1 MLLLRHMQRSFGRE
15 IASVVMKAV
24 VVVLTVLAV
33 IISVSALF
41 EAKSAVGD
49 GMCNVAVLP
58 VEGTILPFYGLIDA
72 PLVVTPEMI
81 ESFMDA
87 AEKQGNIDAVLV
99 EVNSPGGTPVA
110 AQRIAERLRNSTLPV
125 VGVIGDIGASG
136 GYMIAAATDYLIASP
151 MSAVGSIGVTMSYV
165 ENSKKNEEEGLTYVQ
180 LTTGKF
186 KDSGSPDKA
195 ISDEERALFQKDL
208 DSIHKDFINMVA
220 IYRNKS
226 TEDIAALADGST
238 MVGTRALETG
248 LIDKLGGR
256 VEAKEALARILNIET
271 KDVVFCEYNSGL
283 LPF

>member
-1 MLLLRHMQRSFGRE
+1 MQRSFGRE

-256 VEAKEALARILNIET
+256 IEAKEALARILNIET

>member
-1 MLLLRHMQRSFGRE
+1 MQRSFGRE